1 MKDETQQGI
10 EALVLSDNEGGYYA
24 IPRDTLN
31 GYKLTP
37 EQLDK
42 LEEAS
47 GGDVKGYLMNDWYVR
62 EKITAQYQ
70 AERREE
76 AARQR
81 QLRASNAGP
90 DEGEG
95 EPAALP
101 VMPGRGMLTAIFAS
115 LRSLTPGVTK

>member
-1 MKDETQQGI
+1 MKDDTQQGI

-31 GYKLTP
+31 GYKLSP
-37 EQLDK
+37 QQLDK
-42 LEEAS
+42 LEEAT

-76 AARQR
+76 AARER
-81 QLRASNAGP
+81 RLRASAADP
-90 DEGEG
+90 GEG
-95 EPAALP
+95 EPTAQPALP
-101 VMPGRGMLTAIFAS
+101 ARGMLTAIFAS
-115 LRSLTPGVTK
+115 LRSLTPGTTNK